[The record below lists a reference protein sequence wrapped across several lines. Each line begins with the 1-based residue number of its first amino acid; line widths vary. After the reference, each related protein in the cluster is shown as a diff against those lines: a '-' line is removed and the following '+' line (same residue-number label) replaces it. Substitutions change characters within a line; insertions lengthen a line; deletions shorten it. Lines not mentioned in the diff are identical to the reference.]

1 MTIGLRSRSAGFT
14 LLELM
19 IVVVVI
25 AILAA
30 IALPSYTKYVQRTR
44 RSDGQSALL
53 NAQQAEEKFF
63 YRCNR
68 YGSIQEIY
76 GSTAPTCTAA
86 TSAGTAQDSPQHYY
100 SISISSIDAAGT
112 ANASYA
118 LLATAQ
124 GVQAN
129 DPCGNLSLDS
139 KNVRGASGDASMN
152 TDGDP
157 MRCWH

>member
-1 MTIGLRSRSAGFT
+1 MSNPQRDNQRGFT

-44 RSDGQSALL
+44 RSDGQSALF

-68 YGSIQEIY
+68 YGSMQEIY
-76 GSTAPTCTAA
+76 GSAGFDCATAPAK
-86 TSAGTAQDSPQHYY
+86 GTAIDSPQKYY
-100 SISISSIDAAGT
+100 FVALTAIAAATDAPSFTLT
-112 ANASYA
+112 A
-118 LLATAQ
+118 TPQ

-129 DPCGNLSLDS
+129 DPCKILGLD
-139 KNVRGASGDASMN
+139 NTGAKTATGDPSGDDSL
-152 TDGDP
+152 
-157 MRCWH
+157 RCWH